1 MKIDATQPPAT
12 DLAIHAEARHE
23 YKHIG
28 KIRMKKGMRLYGY
41 NIETDELEEVVVTK
55 QVNVTT
61 DGKPQTEMRA
71 NHQQNVV
78 YIQSLNQKN
87 ARKKAEKLKKRF
99 NLKPIKPQKGLNL
112 PQ

>member
-1 MKIDATQPPAT
+1 MKLDTTPTPAT

-28 KIRMKKGMRLYGY
+28 KIRMKKGMKLWAY

-61 DGKPQTEMRA
+61 DGKPLTEQRA
-71 NHQQNVV
+71 THKPNTV

-99 NLKPIKPQKGLNL
+99 NLKPIKPK
-112 PQ
+112 